1 MRDHVAVVRLQL
13 FKPSETF
20 ITAQAE
26 QLKRFAPVYVGR
38 TCHGP
43 APLGRDD
50 VVVLSRG
57 SKLHDFSKA
66 AQLLLLRSAR
76 PFLKPL
82 ADYHLR
88 LIHAHFA
95 IDGTFA
101 LPLAKRLSIP
111 LVTTLHGFD
120 VTRTRQSL
128 IRSGRPALVSAALTM
143 GKFRTQ
149 GDLFLCV
156 SKFIRDKALEAG
168 YPDHLLR
175 LHYIGIDT
183 NRLQLRQGA
192 GESGLIVHVARLVEK
207 KGTIYLL
214 RALAQLRERHPDA
227 RLAIVGEGPLRPTL
241 EAEAK
246 SLGIADRVTFL
257 GRRPN
262 TEVLDIVRSAALMAV
277 PSVVASNGDAEG
289 LPIVNME
296 ASALGVPVVGFDSA
310 GISEAVEH
318 GKTGFL
324 APERDVAGLARH
336 VDTLLGNEELRRT
349 MGQAA
354 RALAVREFDQ
364 TRQTEKLEDIYDD
377 VLRDRVS

>member
-1 MRDHVAVVRLQL
+1 
-13 FKPSETF
+13 
-20 ITAQAE
+20 
-26 QLKRFAPVYVGR
+26 
-38 TCHGP
+38 
-43 APLGRDD
+43 
-50 VVVLSRG
+50 
-57 SKLHDFSKA
+57 
-66 AQLLLLRSAR
+66 
-76 PFLKPL
+76 
-82 ADYHLR
+82 
-88 LIHAHFA
+88 
-95 IDGTFA
+95 
-101 LPLAKRLSIP
+101 
-111 LVTTLHGFD
+111 
-120 VTRTRQSL
+120 
-128 IRSGRPALVSAALTM
+128 
-143 GKFRTQ
+143 
-149 GDLFLCV
+149 
-156 SKFIRDKALEAG
+156 
-168 YPDHLLR
+168 
-175 LHYIGIDT
+175 
-183 NRLQLRQGA
+183 
-192 GESGLIVHVARLVEK
+192 VEK